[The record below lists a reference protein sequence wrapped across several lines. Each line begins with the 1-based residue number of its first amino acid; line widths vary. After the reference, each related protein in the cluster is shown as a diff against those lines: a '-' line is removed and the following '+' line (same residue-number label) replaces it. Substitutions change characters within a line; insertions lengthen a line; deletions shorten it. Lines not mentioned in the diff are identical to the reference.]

1 MPSNSPESSFANVVG
16 GSNDPTTF
24 SSSAEMPNPERISSP
39 IFEDE
44 DSVSYLGVRLEKS
57 KVLSSFVP
65 DRDKYQDYISDKFA
79 LELQQKIAVSFLQ
92 GDPILIEGGTSLGKT
107 TTIRKMC
114 AELGWEVH
122 YANLNGA
129 TDVEDLMGRYIPNP
143 NKTDPTDPEYIFAD
157 GKVTSGLR
165 LEEGKKKVIILDEFN
180 ASAPNILIRLHEV
193 LDALERD
200 GEVVLSEDASEV
212 VHVSRN
218 DTKVVALMNPPGKGY
233 FGREPLD
240 PAQLRR
246 WTYTKEPTDL
256 PETTFAFSTQ
266 AIFGVGGKMEAI
278 PESEYLTTV
287 DTRLS
292 KQQLAEIPGMNEIL
306 GKYQEFHKA
315 AKELVKKR
323 MVGAD
328 QPQPFTFDDRM
339 EPARIANFVATF
351 YNGDLSETFQRALR
365 YYYVNKLESGEDRQ
379 KLEELINH
387 VSYAPPVDSR
397 RRAIDEEESQTPEA
411 QPETEVHKTRVAK
424 EVDDLLAHPD
434 VPEAVK
440 AALAGKETPISGEI
454 AEQIEIAREKLG
466 DDFIGPDEVR
476 AAFGGEVEIS
486 EVPPIPF
493 SPEALEKAKELGQ
506 MLVLRV
512 DKAADGSP
520 LTMFK
525 IHDILNDRLE
535 ADGRGKVLRSK
546 DDEWKMKSDFYT
558 KESAKVGWALVS
570 KEVIPDSPSKNYLQQ
585 TETLVN
591 YLQNEVFAGKPLP
604 EEYQLAIDEFERE
617 KAGIAAIIS
626 SDWKKAAEKLEALQ
640 INQLT
645 RQTPVEALYDLMV
658 KYQQTDERLLP
669 DIYTWTNRLGS
680 DGGLVCVGS
689 FESDGVYVFS
699 HEPGSAAPYRGVS
712 FSRSR

>member
-1 MPSNSPESSFANVVG
+1 MPNSPETSFDNIAASGSSLEEQIVE
-16 GSNDPTTF
+16 SP
-24 SSSAEMPNPERISSP
+24 EQNPDQVSRP
-39 IFEDE
+39 VFEDE

-57 KVLSSFVP
+57 KVPSSFVP
-65 DRDKYQDYISDKFA
+65 DRSKYTDYISDKFA
-79 LELQQKIAVSFLQ
+79 IELQQKIAISMLQ
-92 GDPILIEGGTSLGKT
+92 GDPMLIEGGTSLGKT

-143 NKTDPTDPEYIFAD
+143 NKTDPNDPEYIFAD

-315 AKELVKKR
+315 AKEMVKKR

-365 YYYVNKLESGEDRQ
+365 YYYVNKLERGEDRQ

-387 VSYAPPVDSR
+387 VSYVPPVDSR
-397 RRAIDEEESQTPEA
+397 RRTIGEEESQTPEA
-411 QPETEVHKTRVAK
+411 QPETEAYKTRVAK

-440 AALAGKETPISGEI
+440 AALAGKETPLSGEI

-466 DDFIGPDEVR
+466 DDFIGPEEIR
-476 AAFGGEVEIS
+476 AAFGDEVEIS
-486 EVPPIPF
+486 EIPPIPF

-520 LTMFK
+520 LTMLK
-525 IHDILNDRLE
+525 IHDILNDRLD
-535 ADGRGKVLRSK
+535 ADGRGEVLRSR

-558 KESAKVGWALVS
+558 KESAANGWALVS
-570 KEVIPDSPSKNYLQQ
+570 KETVPDSTSKNYLQQ

-604 EEYQLAIDEFERE
+604 EEYQSAIDEFERE
-617 KAGIAAIIS
+617 KASIAELIS
-626 SDWKKAAEKLEALQ
+626 SDWKKATEKLEALQ
-640 INQLT
+640 VNQLT

-658 KYQQTDERLLP
+658 RYQQTDERLLT
-669 DIYTWTNRLGS
+669 DIYTWTNRRLS
-680 DGGLVCVGS
+680 GGALVCVGY
-689 FESDGVYVFS
+689 FKSDGVGVYGY
-699 HEPGSAAPYRGVS
+699 EPGYADSNLGVS